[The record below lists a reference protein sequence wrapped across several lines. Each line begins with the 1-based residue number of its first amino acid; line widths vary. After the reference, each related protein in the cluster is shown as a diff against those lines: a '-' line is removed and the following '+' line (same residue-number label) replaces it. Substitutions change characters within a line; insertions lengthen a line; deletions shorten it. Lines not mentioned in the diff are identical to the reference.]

1 MLLRSHRVTAA
12 EFEAGTG
19 WQIKPEGA
27 CKGDVCIGLAGVS
40 EHADGYDI
48 RELAEAMALPIV
60 ATDDH
65 SVIAVGPESVGARAL
80 TTAQSPDFELPDL
93 AGNQFRLSS
102 LKGKKIMVY
111 AWAPY

>member
-1 MLLRSHRVTAA
+1 MLLRSPRVTAA
-12 EFEAGTG
+12 EFESGTG

-40 EHADGYDI
+40 EQADGYDI
-48 RELAEAMALPIV
+48 HELADAMALPIV
-60 ATDDH
+60 TSEDQ
-65 SVIAVGPESVGARAL
+65 SLIAVGPESLGSRAL
-80 TTAQSPDFELPDL
+80 TTAQSPDFELPDVN
-93 AGNQFRLSS
+93 GNLFRLSS